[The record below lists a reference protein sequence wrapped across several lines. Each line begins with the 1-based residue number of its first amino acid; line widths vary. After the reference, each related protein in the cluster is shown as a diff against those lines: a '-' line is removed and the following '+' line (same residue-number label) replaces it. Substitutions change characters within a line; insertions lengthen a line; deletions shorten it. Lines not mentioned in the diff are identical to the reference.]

1 MPAAALSLIGPKRK
15 NWKKIKE
22 EEEEEEE
29 EEKKRR
35 GKTEHKAIIK
45 RSEIRIDDRAYI
57 FVVLFFVNSG
67 LFAIFVFHYALLFQL
82 GFLLCCWFNFFKL
95 YSSLLPEDSH
105 QGQSRYPA

>member
-22 EEEEEEE
+22 EE
-29 EEKKRR
+29 KKRR
-35 GKTEHKAIIK
+35 GKTEHQAIIK

-67 LFAIFVFHYALLFQL
+67 LFAIIVFHYALLFQL
-82 GFLLCCWFNFFKL
+82 GFLL
-95 YSSLLPEDSH
+95 LLV
-105 QGQSRYPA
+105 